1 MIKKSL
7 LAYSL
12 MFIILYLKYKSLQIL
27 FNFCIYLKFH
37 IIQNFYNDLINRENL
52 NPSSA
57 KKYLKRLI
65 IASNMHKKIS

>member
-37 IIQNFYNDLINRENL
+37 IIQNFYILLFSKFKYTFL
-52 NPSSA
+52 NTF
-57 KKYLKRLI
+57 
-65 IASNMHKKIS
+65 